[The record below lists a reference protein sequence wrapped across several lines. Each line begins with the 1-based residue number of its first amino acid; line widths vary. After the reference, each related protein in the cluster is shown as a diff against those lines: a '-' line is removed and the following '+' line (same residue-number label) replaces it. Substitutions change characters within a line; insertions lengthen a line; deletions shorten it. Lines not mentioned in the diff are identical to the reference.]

1 MKSRIEWIGLLIMI
15 MTMSSCITAER
26 CHDRFPCP
34 TRTEVKTVIR
44 DTTIVTNRTSFDTI
58 VRWSSRD
65 TIFVKDQKTNIETK
79 IVWLPGDSV
88 FVKTT
93 CPPDTIRVE
102 KIIQTSVTTME
113 PEPSNILPW
122 KWWIWTVLGIVALI
136 AAGYFVKSIKPT
148 KP

>member
-1 MKSRIEWIGLLIMI
+1 MKLKNNCLILLIMI
-15 MTMSSCITAER
+15 MSLSSCITVER
-26 CHDRFPCP
+26 CRDRFPCP
-34 TRTEVKTVIR
+34 INTEIKTVIR
-44 DTTIVTNRTSFDTI
+44 DTTIVTNRTMFDTI